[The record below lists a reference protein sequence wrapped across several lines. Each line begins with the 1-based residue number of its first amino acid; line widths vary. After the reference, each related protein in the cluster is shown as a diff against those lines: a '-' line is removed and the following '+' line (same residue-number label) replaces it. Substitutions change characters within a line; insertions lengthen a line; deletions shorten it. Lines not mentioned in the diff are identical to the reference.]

1 MRKMVVILL
10 LALGA
15 LVFEQGDIA
24 PAATTSEC
32 EVVDLHHEQLVCNHR
47 YNIDAERT
55 STVVVP
61 SARVTFSSSPRYQQ
75 NRPMNISVVG
85 RSITTSNYLVTR
97 FIHRLGTC
105 ARAVDF
111 YLYMLCQLRL

>member
-1 MRKMVVILL
+1 MLKVVVIWLF
-10 LALGA
+10 ALGA
-15 LVFEQGDIA
+15 FAFEHTDIQ
-24 PAATTSEC
+24 PITTGFEC
-32 EVVDLHHEQLVCNHR
+32 EVVDLRHEQLVCNHR

-61 SARVTFSSSPRYQQ
+61 SVRTSVTPSTRYQQ
-75 NRPMNISVVG
+75 NRTLSYAVAG

-97 FIHRLGTC
+97 FIHRLGSLP
-105 ARAVDF
+105 RAVDF

>member
-1 MRKMVVILL
+1 MRKMVAILL
-10 LALGA
+10 FVLGA
-15 LVFEQGDIA
+15 FAFEQTDIL
-24 PAATTSEC
+24 PITTASEC

-55 STVVVP
+55 STVVIP

-85 RSITTSNYLVTR
+85 RSIITSNYLVTH
-97 FIHRLGTC
+97 FVHRLGSC

-111 YLYMLCQLRL
+111 YLYTLCRLRL

>member
-15 LVFEQGDIA
+15 LVFEQGDII
-24 PAATTSEC
+24 PITTTSEC
-32 EVVDLHHEQLVCNHR
+32 EVVDLHHEQIVCNHR

-55 STVVVP
+55 STIVVP
-61 SARVTFSSSPRYQQ
+61 SVRTSVMPSTRYQQ
-75 NRPMNISVVG
+75 NRTQHFAVVG
-85 RSITTSNYLVTR
+85 RSIATSNYLVTR

-111 YLYMLCQLRL
+111 YLYTLCRLRL

>member
-15 LVFEQGDIA
+15 LVFEQGDII
-24 PAATTSEC
+24 PITTASEC

-61 SARVTFSSSPRYQQ
+61 SVRTSVTPSTRYQQ
-75 NRPMNISVVG
+75 NRTLSYAVAG

-105 ARAVDF
+105 DRAVDF